1 MRSRS
6 LLLIAALS
14 ACTDDYEYE
23 PDPGYGELGVGVFLY
38 ECPTSGDSFCDDG
51 NPAPM
56 FPAAFALGGRIH
68 LQYAWKDD
76 SDHFGDPVPQLQ
88 SASPQLLAP
97 ASDGFTAVA
106 TGYAAVL
113 AVTGNSEIVDLRHLH
128 IREIDALEVSNQ
140 GDSLALT
147 ELQLE
152 PGTDATLQAR
162 AVDTDD
168 ITLGGVLG
176 YAWSTGDPD
185 ILSIT
190 AGAESG
196 QVRVQAQNPGDT
208 TLTLNLGERSVV
220 LDVNVAA
227 PQAPTTTDDSDSS
240 ESSASSDSSGSGGD
254 TDSSG
259 TDTTT
264 DTTDTTDTSTSTTG
278 GVL

>member
-1 MRSRS
+1 MRLRPW
-6 LLLIAALS
+6 LLLAALT

-38 ECPTSGDSFCDDG
+38 ECPTSGDSFCDGGD
-51 NPAPM
+51 PAPT
-56 FPAAFALGGRIH
+56 FPTAFALGGRIF

-76 SDHFGDPVPQLQ
+76 SDHFSDPVPQLQ
-88 SASPQLLAP
+88 SASPLLLAP
-97 ASDGFTAVA
+97 AGDGFTAVA

-128 IREIDALEVSNQ
+128 IREIDALQISGQ
-140 GDSLALT
+140 GDPLALT

-152 PGTDATLQAR
+152 PGIETTLQAR

-168 ITLGGVLG
+168 RTLGGVLG
-176 YAWSTGDPD
+176 YAWSTGDAA

-196 QVRVQAQNPGDT
+196 QVRLQAVGPGET
-208 TLTLNLGERSVV
+208 TLTLTLGERSLV
-220 LDVNVAA
+220 LPVEVTAISD
-227 PQAPTTTDDSDSS
+227 PTTSTASESSD
-240 ESSASSDSSGSGGD
+240 SSASSDTDSDSTD
-254 TDSSG
+254 TDSTDS
-259 TDTTT
+259 TDTG
-264 DTTDTTDTSTSTTG
+264 DTTGADTSSTG